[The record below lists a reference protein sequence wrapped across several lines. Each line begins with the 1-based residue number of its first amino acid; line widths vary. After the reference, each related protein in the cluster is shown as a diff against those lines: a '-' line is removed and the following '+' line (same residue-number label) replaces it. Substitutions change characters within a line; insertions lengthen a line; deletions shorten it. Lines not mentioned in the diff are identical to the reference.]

1 MLELSDYDH
10 LIIYFALFLSLSLC
24 IQKSVSWR
32 GISLSAALAYA
43 AMTFDLSENLTSNF
57 FDDGVN
63 AQAALVGL
71 SALSVIGLGILI
83 ARKRSRSLE
92 RSMMFICGASFIGT
106 TLLFHHVLIEG
117 FLHDWMKDAGLKNA
131 YITETPIDEFQA
143 RCKEAQVQCW
153 AGKILAKG
161 DVPDDLYDGLS
172 SIHAYFDSQNIQGPI
187 VHAYGAL
194 NDTEDDGVA
203 AILYVRKPE
212 ITLVVIDTDTGR
224 RVHSLIKNNF
234 YLLDSIAHSIW
245 IFGTLT
251 LMFFH
256 RYIKRRR
263 SNNVSGISL
272 HQPI

>member
-1 MLELSDYDH
+1 M
-10 LIIYFALFLSLSLC
+10 
-24 IQKSVSWR
+24 
-32 GISLSAALAYA
+32 SAGSAYA
-43 AMTFDLSENLTSNF
+43 AMTFDLSENLTSTF
-57 FDDGVN
+57 FGNGVN
-63 AQAALVGL
+63 AQAALVAM
-71 SALSVIGLGILI
+71 SALSVTGLGLLL
-83 ARKRSRSLE
+83 AWKRTRSLE

-117 FLHDWMKDAGLKNA
+117 FLHDWMKDAALKNA
-131 YITETPIDEFQA
+131 YITETPMDEFQA

-153 AGKILAKG
+153 AGQKLGKG

-172 SIHAYFDSQNIQGPI
+172 SIHAYFDSQNIKGPI

-212 ITLVVIDTDTGR
+212 TTLVVIDRDTGR
-224 RVHSLIKNNF
+224 RVHSLIKNKF

-251 LMFFH
+251 LISFH
-256 RYIKRRR
+256 RRIKRRR
-263 SNNVSGISL
+263 SNNASRIRL
-272 HQPI
+272 HQTI